1 MLPSS
6 LPSRLTRAP
15 RLVVAP
21 VGLGFAQEA
30 LSDWAART
38 NRIVARDP
46 GAVTDEPTLLIV
58 PRRSALDRLPLGWT
72 LDDVW
77 MLSENDVTFSE
88 SDWRAALQGVPVAFA
103 EATFRESNGWPRALA
118 FAARLAPNA
127 PSLAGHPLVRADLV
141 RSLPSGTRD
150 VAARLAAS
158 PVVLPAV
165 LSTLDVSAA
174 EVAELFDLGV
184 LFDPGSGPRL
194 PSLLR
199 AVLLN
204 PSADLAPRVAAAL
217 LDAGRVQDALDVLA
231 EAGDWDAY
239 LALLAR
245 TAKASLGE
253 DALRALLRRVPEVRR
268 EHPGAL
274 YLSGLLA
281 RVRGEFAQAER
292 CYREAAEHADAR
304 LTPIVHNA
312 RGVTL
317 ALQGR
322 ADEALGAFDAAT
334 RTAPL
339 ASTIAGE
346 AWHNRAGLLLQA
358 SRFAEAEASLRE
370 ATAAFR
376 ASGDEAREAT
386 TLQLLGT
393 FYVGR
398 GLLPEARAAY
408 EDALNVLARLG
419 QSSTAL
425 VRANFAEVL
434 CLIGDLE
441 RAEAQLEAAT
451 RSLGSAPDARA
462 EGWTHLN
469 TALLCVTRGDL
480 DAAERQLRG
489 VLLGA
494 HRERSLLAEAH
505 LLLARVHRLRG
516 ELDLAVKALEG
527 ASSLGLRANLEAA
540 VLRGEGFEDVQAQA
554 RHEEAR
560 LELAVALLH
569 GSGSAELREALDLI
583 RAHRMYS
590 LLSFPSHASR
600 LVTLAEE
607 DEGVRDLFPIHLRL
621 LGTFSVRFLGRDVRL
636 ADFPTRKSA
645 ALLLTLAL
653 GPGRV
658 PREELAERFWPD
670 AKNPASNLQTAI
682 YHLRATLGASV
693 VRSERGLLSLAFPV
707 RSDLAALEDVLAN
720 AERVSPDERLR
731 DWPRLLRHAGRFLPE
746 FPEDFED
753 RRAAAEEVV
762 RRLRLDLAEAAP
774 PTSDLRLQLLR
785 DAVADDPYDVAT
797 REAII
802 AVYTARGDFDGALTE
817 REALRRVE
825 RELRG

>member
-1 MLPSS
+1 MLH
-6 LPSRLTRAP
+6 
-15 RLVVAP
+15 
-21 VGLGFAQEA
+21 E
-30 LSDWAART
+30 
-38 NRIVARDP
+38 RD
-46 GAVTDEPTLLIV
+46 ATL
-58 PRRSALDRLPLGWT
+58 
-72 LDDVW
+72 
-77 MLSENDVTFSE
+77 NE
-88 SDWRAALQGVPVAFA
+88 SDWRSGLSRAPIEFA
-103 EATFRESNGWPRALA
+103 ESSFREAEGWPRALEL
-118 FAARLAPNA
+118 AARVSPDA
-127 PSLAGHPLVRADLV
+127 PSLAAHPLVQSDL
-141 RSLPSGTRD
+141 RRLLPAGTRD
-150 VAARLAAS
+150 LAVRVAVT
-158 PVVLPAV
+158 PVVVPAV
-165 LSTLDVSAA
+165 VPLLDVSHA
-174 EVAELFDLGV
+174 EVAELLDLGI
-184 LFDPGSGPRL
+184 LFDVGDGPRL

-199 AVLLN
+199 TVLLDVR
-204 PSADLAPRVAAAL
+204 ADVASSVANAL
-217 LDAGRVQDALDVLA
+217 LDAGRLREALDVLA
-231 EAGDWDAY
+231 EAGDWNGY
-239 LALLAR
+239 LGLLAR
-245 TAKASLGE
+245 TSKASQGE
-253 DALRALLRRVPEVRR
+253 DALRASLRRVPEVRR

-292 CYREAAEHADAR
+292 CYQAAAEHADAH
-304 LTPIVHNA
+304 LAPIVHNA

-322 ADEALGAFDAAT
+322 ADEALAAFDAAT
-334 RTAPL
+334 RIAPL

-346 AWHNRAGLLLQA
+346 AWHNRGGLLLQA

-398 GLLPEARAAY
+398 GLLPEARAAF

-419 QSSTAL
+419 RGSTAL

-434 CLIGDLE
+434 CLLGDLE
-441 RAEAQLEAAT
+441 RAEVQLEVAT
-451 RSLGSAPDARA
+451 RTLGSAPDARA

-480 DAAERQLRG
+480 DAAERHLRG

-516 ELDLAVKALEG
+516 ETDLAVKALQG
-527 ASSLGLRANLEAA
+527 ASSLGLRAQLEAA
-540 VLRGEGFEDVQAQA
+540 VLRGEGFEEVQAQA
-554 RHEEAR
+554 RQEEAR

-569 GSGSAELREALDLI
+569 GSGSSELREALDLI

-607 DEGVRDLFPIHLRL
+607 DEGVRDLFPLHLRL
-621 LGTFSVRFLGRDVRL
+621 LGAFSVRFLGREVRL

-658 PREELAERFWPD
+658 SREELAERFWPD
-670 AKNPASNLQTAI
+670 AKNPASNLQTAV

-693 VRSERGLLSLAFPV
+693 VRSERGLLSLGFPV
-707 RSDLAALEDVLAN
+707 RSDLAALEDALAN
-720 AERVSPDERLR
+720 AERATPDERLR
-731 DWPRLLRHAGRFLPE
+731 DWPRLLRSAGRFLPE

-753 RRAAAEEVV
+753 RRAAAEDVV

-774 PTSDLRLQLLR
+774 STSDLRLQLLR
-785 DAVADDPYDVAT
+785 DVIADDPYDVTT
-797 REAII
+797 REAVI
-802 AVYTARGDFDGALTE
+802 ALYTARGDLDSALSE
-817 REALRRVE
+817 REVLRRVE